1 MARAL
6 PTRCFRADCV
16 NLILRTAGLCHAELT
31 DDATFSEE
39 MFTCCSEGPAGRDP
53 AGRAGTG
60 PPESDQPCESAGE
73 PVKVVRQDGP
83 LTPSKR
89 TEWKKSRNGV

>member
-1 MARAL
+1 MGPARRGVTGRDGRA
-6 PTRCFRADCV
+6 PPAAFRA
-16 NLILRTAGLCHAELT
+16 T
-31 DDATFSEE
+31 
-39 MFTCCSEGPAGRDP
+39 P
-53 AGRAGTG
+53 GRAGKG

-83 LTPSKR
+83 LAPSKR